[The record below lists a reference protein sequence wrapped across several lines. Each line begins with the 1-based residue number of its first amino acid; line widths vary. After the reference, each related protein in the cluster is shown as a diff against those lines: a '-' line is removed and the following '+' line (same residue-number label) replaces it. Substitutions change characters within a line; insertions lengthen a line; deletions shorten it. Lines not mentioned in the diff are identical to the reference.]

1 VIAILAVA
9 FLTLSIC
16 VTQQETNVSDLQAFR
31 HETRDWL
38 EQNCP
43 VSMRQ
48 PTSGGDDACWGG
60 RNYQFASEDQQ
71 LWMERMAAKGWTAPD
86 WPTEYGGGGLD
97 KGQHKVLKEELAM
110 INARSPLDSFGIWM
124 IGPALLKFGSEALKQ
139 QHLPPIV
146 RGEIRWCQGYS
157 EPGAGSDLAGLQS
170 KGEDMG
176 DHFIAN
182 GQKVWTSYGDKAD
195 WMFCLLRTD
204 TEAKKQM
211 GISLV
216 LFDMETPG
224 VTPKPIKLISG
235 SSPFCETFLDD
246 VRVEKDQVVGDI
258 NHGWTIAKY
267 LLTHEREMI
276 GGMGMAEV
284 GGESLGQHASQV
296 LGLEQGRMNNPILR
310 AEVAAWEIDGACFA
324 LTAERVTDEVK
335 SGQGVGAT
343 SAMLKYF
350 GTELNK
356 RRFETLLKINGSDG
370 MVWNGE
376 ASNGGWL
383 PRTWLRTKGNSIE
396 GGTSEVQLNVIAK
409 NILGLG

>member
-1 VIAILAVA
+1 M
-9 FLTLSIC
+9 
-16 VTQQETNVSDLQAFR
+16 SDLQAFR
-31 HETRDWL
+31 QETREWL
-38 EQNCP
+38 EDNCP
-43 VSMRQ
+43 PTMRF
-48 PTSGGDDACWGG
+48 PISSSDDQCWGG
-60 RNYQFASEDQQ
+60 RNATYKSEEQKQ
-71 LWMERMAAKGWTAPD
+71 WMDRMAAKGWTAPM

-97 KGQHKVLKEELAM
+97 KAQAKVLKEEM
-110 INARSPLDSFGIWM
+110 SHIRARSPLDSFGIWM
-124 IGPALLKFGSEALKQ
+124 IGPALLQFGSEELKQ
-139 QHLPPIV
+139 QHLPKIV

-204 TEAKKQM
+204 SEAKKQM

-216 LFDMETPG
+216 LFDMATPG

-235 SSPFCETFLDD
+235 SSPFCETFLDN
-246 VRVEKDQVVGDI
+246 VRVEKDQVVGDV
-258 NHGWTIAKY
+258 NKGWTIAKY

-276 GGMGMAEV
+276 GGFGLTDAGSDTLSQTAV
-284 GGESLGQHASQV
+284 KALGVEH
-296 LGLEQGRMNNPILR
+296 GRMNNALLR
-310 AEVAAWEIDGACFA
+310 ADILKWEIDAAAFA
-324 LTAERVTDEVK
+324 VTAERVTDEVK

-343 SAMLKYF
+343 SAMLKYY

-356 RRFETLLKINGSDG
+356 RRYELVMKINGSDAMIWDG
-370 MVWNGE
+370 AN
-376 ASNGGWL
+376 SHGGAA
-383 PRTWLRTKGNSIE
+383 PRMWLRTKGNSIE
-396 GGTSEVQLNVIAK
+396 GGTSEVQLNIIAK

>member
-1 VIAILAVA
+1 M
-9 FLTLSIC
+9 
-16 VTQQETNVSDLQAFR
+16 SDLQAFR

-43 VSMRQ
+43 LSMRQ

-60 RNYQFASEDQQ
+60 RNYTFASEDQK

-97 KGQHKVLKEELAM
+97 KGQRKVLKEEMAR

-246 VRVEKDQVVGDI
+246 VRVEKDQVVGDV

-276 GGMGMAEV
+276 GGMGSAVV
-284 GGESLGQHASQV
+284 GGESLSQHASQV
-296 LGLEQGRMNNPILR
+296 LGLEQGRMNNPMLR
-310 AEVAAWEIDGACFA
+310 ADVASWEIDAACFGF
-324 LTAERVTDEVK
+324 TAERVTDEVK

-343 SAMLKYF
+343 SAMLKYY

-396 GGTSEVQLNVIAK
+396 GGTSEVQLNIIAK

>member
-1 VIAILAVA
+1 M
-9 FLTLSIC
+9 
-16 VTQQETNVSDLQAFR
+16 SDLQAFR
-31 HETRDWL
+31 QETRDWL
-38 EQNCP
+38 EDNCP
-43 VSMRQ
+43 PSMRF
-48 PTSGGDDACWGG
+48 PVTNSDDACWGG
-60 RNYQFASEDQQ
+60 RNWTFKSDEQKQW
-71 LWMERMAAKGWTAPD
+71 LERMAAKGWTAPT

-97 KGQHKVLKEELAM
+97 KAQAKVLKEELAH

-124 IGPALLKFGSEALKQ
+124 IGPALLEFGSEELKQ

-204 TEAKKQM
+204 PDAKKQM

-216 LFDMETPG
+216 LFDMTTPG

-235 SSPFCETFLDD
+235 SSPFCETFLDN
-246 VRVEKDQVVGDI
+246 VRVEKNQVVGEV
-258 NHGWTIAKY
+258 NKGWTIAKY

-276 GGMGMAEV
+276 GGFGLTNA
-284 GGESLGQHASQV
+284 GSDTLGQTAV
-296 LGLEQGRMNNPILR
+296 KALGLEHGRMNSPLLR
-310 AEVAAWEIDGACFA
+310 ADVLKWEIDAAAFA
-324 LTAERVTDEVK
+324 ATAERVTDEVK

-343 SAMLKYF
+343 SAMLKYY

-356 RRFETLLKINGSDG
+356 RRFEVLMKIKGSDAMIWDG
-370 MVWNGE
+370 AN
-376 ASNGGWL
+376 SNGGAV

-396 GGTSEVQLNVIAK
+396 GGTSEVQLNIIAK